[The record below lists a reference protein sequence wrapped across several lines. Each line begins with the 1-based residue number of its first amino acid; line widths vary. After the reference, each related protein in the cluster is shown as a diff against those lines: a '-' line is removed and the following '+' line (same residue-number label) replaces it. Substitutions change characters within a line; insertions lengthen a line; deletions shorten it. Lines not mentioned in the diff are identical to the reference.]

1 MPLSSRTKIRVAR
14 LMSGAIRGARRALG
28 RDSRRVLCRRCGVTW
43 ELDLSE
49 GVDLAIFVF
58 GRFERATSMAFTR
71 LVRPGMTV
79 FDIGANIGGHTLP
92 LAGLVGSEG
101 RVVAVEPTRW
111 AFSKLTRNAGLNPDL
126 AERIELLNAAIV
138 DETDRRP
145 VEFHARWTLTS
156 PGGSDARRHPVHLGI
171 LESAG
176 DAAALTLDELTE
188 RAGPPDLM
196 KVDVDGHE
204 YSVLGGGG
212 RTLSEHRPHILIE
225 LCPYLHRE
233 PDRDFAALVSLLLDA
248 GYDLFDERGARLPH
262 DPGELERLVPEGG
275 SINALASPREAG

>member
-1 MPLSSRTKIRVAR
+1 MLLSSRTKIQIAG
-14 LMSGAIRGARRALG
+14 LMSGAIRGARHLLG
-28 RDSRRVLCRRCGVTW
+28 LGSRRVLCRRRGVTW

-79 FDIGANIGGHTLP
+79 FDIGANIGAHTLP

-111 AFSKLTRNAGLNPDL
+111 AFSKLARNAGLNPDL
-126 AERIELLNAAIV
+126 AGRIELLNAAIV
-138 DETDRRP
+138 DEPARKP
-145 VEFHARWTLTS
+145 EHLHARWTLTS
-156 PGGSDARRHPVHLGI
+156 PGKGDARRHPVHLGI

-176 DAAALTLDELTE
+176 EAVALTLDELTE
-188 RAGPPDLM
+188 RAGSPDLM
-196 KVDVDGHE
+196 KVDVDGYE

-212 RTLSEHRPHILIE
+212 KTLSEHRPRILIE

-233 PDRDFAALVSLLLDA
+233 PGRDFAALVSLLLDA
-248 GYDLFDERGARLPH
+248 RYDLFDERGAPLPH
-262 DPGELERLVPEGG
+262 DPHELERLVPEGG
-275 SINALASPREAG
+275 SINALASPRAAG